1 LRQDYQKFVNRN
13 AEILIVGPDS
23 LAAFKKRWAKEE
35 IPYVGLA
42 NPEHDV
48 AEMYKQEVN
57 PLKLGRMPALLV
69 IDREGRIRYQHYGDS
84 QRDIPADG
92 EVLAV
97 LDGVNAESSAA

>member
-1 LRQDYQKFVNRN
+1 MRQDYQKFVDRN

-23 LAAFKKRWAKEE
+23 LEAFRKRWEKEG

-48 AEMYKQEVN
+48 AELYKQEVS

-69 IDREGRIRYQHYGDS
+69 IDKEGQIRYQHYGES
-84 QRDIPADG
+84 QRDIPSEE
-92 EVLAV
+92 EVLSV
-97 LDGVNAESSAA
+97 LDKIGGG

>member
-1 LRQDYQKFVNRN
+1 MAQLRQDYQKFVDRN

-23 LAAFKKRWAKEE
+23 LDAFKKRWAKEE

-48 AEMYKQEVN
+48 AELYKQEVN

-69 IDREGRIRYQHYGDS
+69 IDKEGRIRFQHYGES
-84 QRDIPADG
+84 QSDIPTDE

-97 LDGVNAESSAA
+97 LNEVGDG